1 MDYGK
6 YLAEFFGTMFF
17 VYIILATQN
26 PIAIGVALALVILIG
41 NTTANPAVSVVYASI
56 GKIDLNDLFPF
67 VVLQIFGGLIALEI
81 FKRYKM

>member
-1 MDYGK
+1 MEYGK

-41 NTTANPAVSVVYASI
+41 NAQVNPAVSVVYASL

-67 VVLQIFGGLIALEI
+67 VLLQVFGGLCALEI